1 MSVLVDSR
9 HFDMLRMLSLSL
21 FVFPQV
27 LASVALMIYVVRR
40 ARRELA
46 SLTSEQDVEIGDNV

>member
-1 MSVLVDSR
+1 
-9 HFDMLRMLSLSL
+9 MLRMLSLSL